1 MNRRSFMALSAASIA
16 GAAGV
21 LAPGAALAESY
32 QSSVVEQLRGQGYR
46 QINVERTLLGRV
58 RIVAERRGGSREII
72 LNPRTG
78 EILRDVV
85 VAADGRQMPQIAD
98 DDDKGKGSS
107 GDDGSDNSGSD
118 DGSDDGGSYNGGSD
132 DSGSGSGDS
141 GDSGDSGSDGNS
153 GSGDDGSGHSGSGS
167 SGSGHDD
174 SGHDDSGHDDSGHD
188 DSGDDD

>member
-1 MNRRSFMALSAASIA
+1 MNRRSVLAMCAGGLV

-21 LAPGAALAESY
+21 LAPDIALAESY
-32 QSSVVEQLRGQGYR
+32 QNAVVAQLRGQGYR

-85 VAADGRQMPQIAD
+85 VAADGQQVPQIAGD
-98 DDDKGKGSS
+98 DNSGEGGS

-118 DGSDDGGSYNGGSD
+118 DGSDDSGSD
-132 DSGSGSGDS
+132 KGSSGDGGDDHSGSGS
-141 GDSGDSGSDGNS
+141 
-153 GSGDDGSGHSGSGS
+153 DGSGHSGSDSGGSDGTGSGS

-174 SGHDDSGHDDSGHD
+174 SG
-188 DSGDDD
+188 DDD